1 METPKEELLRRVR
14 KHKEFVETRLA
25 EIGEGIDRISW
36 VERSALYQTVFK
48 LLCENVEEYFSY
60 EE

>member
-1 METPKEELLRRVR
+1 METPKEELQRRVKR
-14 KHKEFVETRLA
+14 LNEFVETRLA

-36 VERSALYQTVFK
+36 IERSALYQTVFK

-60 EE
+60 DE